1 VKEET
6 MLARAVKVLAATCAL
21 LAFAPSTSHAQTYPS
36 GPVKLIVPV
45 PAGGV
50 TDIMARIVAQRL
62 TDPWGQSVVVENR
75 PGGNTGV
82 GAQAVERS
90 PADGHTLLVTSDA
103 TFTANPILFSKL
115 SYDPKQF
122 TPIIAL
128 CRTTPMLIVHPSVPV
143 KSVQELIAYA
153 KANPGKLTYGSF
165 GIGTYSHLSMEDLKH
180 RTGIEM
186 VHVPYRGA
194 APALNG
200 LLGGEV
206 NVMFL
211 TLASFEEHEKLG
223 KVRIL
228 AAATEKR
235 AVARPE
241 FPTVG
246 ESGLPGFQT
255 SVWFGMWGPA
265 NLPPAVVSKI
275 HADVSAVLELPTTR
289 DYFVKNSFSR
299 VDGSPTEFARLIEND
314 LRHWEAVIK
323 TAGVKIE

>member
-1 VKEET
+1 MASAIT
-6 MLARAVKVLAATCAL
+6 RRTALAGG
-21 LAFAPSTSHAQTYPS
+21 AFALIAGTAAGQTFPS

-62 TDPWGQSVVVENR
+62 SNPWRQSIVVDNR

-143 KSVQELIAYA
+143 KNVQELIAYA

-165 GIGTYSHLSMEDLKH
+165 GVGTYAHLSMEDIK
-180 RTGIEM
+180 RRAGIEM

-211 TLASFEEHEKLG
+211 TLASFEEHEKLA

-235 AVARPE
+235 AALRPE
-241 FPTVG
+241 IPTVG
-246 ESGLPGFQT
+246 ESGIPGFHT

-265 NLPPAVVSKI
+265 NMPPAVVSKI
-275 HADVSAVLELPTTR
+275 HADVSNVLDLPQTR
-289 DYFVKNSFSR
+289 EYFAKNSFTR
-299 VDGSPTEFARLIEND
+299 VDGSPAQFANLIEND
-314 LRHWEAVIK
+314 LKHWEAVIK
-323 TAGVKIE
+323 AAGIKIE